1 MNNIKTRNKLF
12 TLLLLVMALLI
23 PQWGWAQTRPSDGD
37 GSSEK
42 PFLITSAEELKWY
55 ASYVN
60 GESGDNVVHNTA
72 CAKLMKDIDLST
84 VCGKDKGNWTP
95 IAKKGI
101 YTLEN
106 GKNFEGVFDGNG
118 HTISNLYIND
128 ENSTC
133 SGLFG
138 CIYPTTAKTSVHD
151 LKMVNVQIV
160 GKENCAAVCGGG
172 FMVTFENIEIISGSI
187 TGSQHAYGISGCNG
201 NAKNCINRADVTAS
215 RCYAAGVLHY
225 IKNEVSNCSNYGK
238 ITAGIGAAG
247 GITSR
252 SNGLAKLENCANY
265 GDIVLTKEIKVT
277 TNKDYAVGGLVGAP
291 WILEISNCANFG
303 NIYLQEKSDL
313 VGVAVGTNKLKKAS
327 GILANTGKIY
337 VGGVA
342 QDDVPVLQSGISWY
356 NNKVDNTATCLT
368 PTAGGLASG
377 LLAWQL
383 QENCSTQT
391 WGQKVSVEPKDK
403 YPIIGS
409 EHQVYA
415 DKLTLNCKTKNVV
428 EGSFTNTTTSPVIK
442 YQHGQ
447 IVHHAAT
454 ATCTKA
460 GTKEYWQCQ
469 DCQRKYSDEP
479 LTKELTDVTQPA
491 LGHINNADG
500 YCSRCQPYGVKPS
513 LESGVYQIEKPCHL
527 VWFRN
532 YVNGTIVDDG
542 QAAGTAHPTAS
553 AKLTE
558 DINLNGYCYAAD
570 KTQSLNELSWVP
582 IGNETNK
589 YKGTFD
595 GNGKTISNLYINAS
609 QNNMG
614 LFGHINQS
622 TIKDLT
628 FEDAKVTNTG
638 SYTGILAGC
647 AGDDAST
654 LQYIK
659 ISKTCQIQAK
669 GDKSDYTGGI
679 VGAFYGYA
687 YNCVN
692 YATVEG
698 RQCVGGLFGKYSGTG
713 NFITACANY
722 GNITATW
729 WNAGGLVGSFVS
741 GIIQDC
747 ANYGDVKGTYRV
759 AGMAGY
765 VYQGEIQNVFSYGS
779 ISTTLNTEY
788 IGMAFGDSKQGITEG
803 MVAYYSG
810 AKLTVNG
817 QEKNAKAFGS
827 GNLPEE
833 KATGFTAA
841 QLKNGEVA
849 YLLQQ
854 NASRE
859 AKWGQNLAQDGDI
872 YPVIGSE
879 YKVYADNVILKC
891 KTNDVVTGSFTNN
904 TISSAFE
911 YQHDSNDDGYC
922 SLCQHYVAVKPSLE
936 NGVYQIAKP
945 CHLAWFRDYVNG
957 TIVDEATVITH
968 LSASAMLTEDI
979 DLKNYCHAA
988 DKTQSLN
995 ELSWKPI
1002 GNDKRNYQGTFDGNG
1017 KTISN
1022 LYINASQG
1030 FRGLFGYTYKGT
1042 IKNITLEEANVTN
1055 KASYAGILV
1064 GKATYRSTLQNIKI
1078 SKSCQME
1085 GLNLIGAIAGDF
1097 DGYANNCVNHA
1108 TVKGN
1113 NFVGGLF
1120 GFYSRTGNTITA
1132 CANYG
1137 NVTATGYD
1145 IGGLVGYVA
1154 SGTIQDCANYG
1165 DVEGI
1170 TRIAGIAAFVDY
1182 GKIQNVFCYGSINV
1196 KNDTQ
1201 YVGIACG
1208 NSTNGTI
1215 EGMVAYYNGAKLTV
1229 NGQVQKTRA
1238 FGGNKI
1244 SENKAQGYNTEQIAS
1259 GEVAWLLNGST
1270 SVPAEGETLAWYQK
1284 LGENGDKY
1292 PVLTQK
1298 EGNTVYYS
1306 ECTCVDKQV
1315 KIYSNTEN
1323 EKFDKHDKGTETL
1336 LADGLYSS
1344 TCQRCQTNFKYIKDF
1359 CGTAGNDLEL
1369 TADTEGNYKAKAVTL
1384 TDKAAYNSPVDFT
1397 ADEVEYTRN
1406 NPHTEWQVYYV
1417 PFDIDSR
1424 VLSDAGITAAYINN
1438 FHEYTK
1444 NGETEVVLEVNEV
1457 TSGTLKANV
1466 PYVIKATQSGDTQI
1480 HISNVTLHKA
1490 ESNTINCQSVTHDY
1504 TITGIYKEQSGFNQD
1519 ENVTNGIFDYT
1530 LKGGLFY
1537 ELIKT
1542 ATLSPMR
1549 WYLTISNRN
1558 KATETP
1564 SAQPARVKSVTIKV
1578 VGEGEAT
1585 GIENIHVITEGN
1597 AYVNQGI
1604 YDLQGRRLSAEPAHG
1619 IYIKNGKKY
1628 VK

>member
-23 PQWGWAQTRPSDGD
+23 PQWGWAQTASQPSVGN
-37 GSSEK
+37 GSTRNPYEIS
-42 PFLITSAEELKWY
+42 TAAELAWFRD
-55 ASYVN
+55 YVN
-60 GESGDNVVHNTA
+60 GGKLSV
-72 CAKLMKDIDLST
+72 CAKLTADIDL
-84 VCGKDKGNWTP
+84 KDFCHAADASKEELSWEPIGNYSN
-95 IAKKGI
+95 K
-101 YTLEN
+101 YT
-106 GKNFEGVFDGNG
+106 GTFDGNG
-118 HTISNLYIND
+118 HIISNLYIKVQRRGVGFFGYMEDGTIKNIVFDNAQVENTGND
-128 ENSTC
+128 YHYPLTGIVVGATFGTLQNLKTLKNC
-133 SGLFG
+133 SVKSG
-138 CIYPTTAKTSVHD
+138 AKT
-151 LKMVNVQIV
+151 L
-160 GKENCAAVCGGG
+160 GGIAG
-172 FMVTFENIEIISGSI
+172 TI
-187 TGSQHAYGISGCNG
+187 TGSCSNLENNATVSGRNKVGGIAGSFSGSTLSSCVNNGMVKEDRSGECGGIVGYIAYGTIE
-201 NAKNCINRADVTAS
+201 D
-215 RCYAAGVLHY
+215 
-225 IKNEVSNCSNYGK
+225 
-238 ITAGIGAAG
+238 
-247 GITSR
+247 
-252 SNGLAKLENCANY
+252 CANY
-265 GDIVLTKEIKVT
+265 GNVT
-277 TNKDYAVGGLVGAP
+277 
-291 WILEISNCANFG
+291 
-303 NIYLQEKSDL
+303 
-313 VGVAVGTNKLKKAS
+313 GTNEIGGIVGYAQDNSTIKSTLSIGDITSEESRAGIIVGYARSINASNMLAYSNNAKLTINGTKQEGDNFKTVGEGNLGIAS
-327 GILANTGKIY
+327 GSTLDEIIKGFTQEQLKS
-337 VGGVA
+337 GVVA
-342 QDDVPVLQSGISWY
+342 YLLQQ
-356 NNKVDNTATCLT
+356 N
-368 PTAGGLASG
+368 ASTK
-377 LLAWQL
+377 AK
-383 QENCSTQT
+383 
-391 WGQKVSVEPKDK
+391 WGQNLAKDGDI
-403 YPIIGS
+403 YPVIGS
-409 EHQVYA
+409 EYQVYA
-415 DKLTLNCKTKNVV
+415 DNVTYNCKTKEVV
-428 EGSFTNTTTSPVIK
+428 TGSFTNTITSPVIK
-442 YQHGQ
+442 YQHGK
-447 IVHHAAT
+447 IDHHAAIN
-454 ATCTKA
+454 ATCTEA
-460 GTKEYWQCQ
+460 GIKEYWQCQ

-532 YVNGTIVDDG
+532 YVNGTIVDEG
-542 QAAGTAHPTAS
+542 EKAGTAHPTAS
-553 AKLTE
+553 AKLTANI
-558 DINLNGYCYAAD
+558 DLKGYCYVAD

-1064 GKATYRSTLQNIKI
+1064 GKAAYRSTLQNIKI

-1298 EGNTVYYS
+1298 DGNTVYYS

-1457 TSGTLKANV
+1457 TSGTLKANA

>member
-1 MNNIKTRNKLF
+1 MNNIKTRNRLF
-12 TLLLLVMALLI
+12 TLLLLVIALLI
-23 PQWGWAQTRPSDGD
+23 PQWGWAQTASQPSVGN
-37 GSSEK
+37 GSTRNPYEIS
-42 PFLITSAEELKWY
+42 TAAELAWFRD
-55 ASYVN
+55 YVN
-60 GESGDNVVHNTA
+60 GGKLSV
-72 CAKLMKDIDLST
+72 CAKLTADIDL
-84 VCGKDKGNWTP
+84 KDFCHAADASKEELSWEPIGNYSN
-95 IAKKGI
+95 K
-101 YTLEN
+101 YT
-106 GKNFEGVFDGNG
+106 GTFDGNG
-118 HTISNLYIND
+118 HTISNLYIKVQRQ
-128 ENSTC
+128 
-133 SGLFG
+133 GVGFFG
-138 CIYPTTAKTSVHD
+138 CASGGSIKNITFDNAQVENTGNDYNYSMTGIVVGVTFGTLQNLKTLKNCSVKSGAKT
-151 LKMVNVQIV
+151 L
-160 GKENCAAVCGGG
+160 GGIAG
-172 FMVTFENIEIISGSI
+172 TI
-187 TGSQHAYGISGCNG
+187 TGSCSNLENNATVSGRNKVGGIAGSFSGSTLSSCVNNGMVKEDRSGECGGIVGYIAYGTIE
-201 NAKNCINRADVTAS
+201 D
-215 RCYAAGVLHY
+215 
-225 IKNEVSNCSNYGK
+225 
-238 ITAGIGAAG
+238 
-247 GITSR
+247 
-252 SNGLAKLENCANY
+252 CANY
-265 GDIVLTKEIKVT
+265 GNVT
-277 TNKDYAVGGLVGAP
+277 
-291 WILEISNCANFG
+291 
-303 NIYLQEKSDL
+303 
-313 VGVAVGTNKLKKAS
+313 GTNEIGGIVGYAQNNSTIKSTLSIGDITSEESRAGIIVGYARSINASNMLAYSNNAKLTINGTKQEGDNFKTVGEGNLGIAS
-327 GILANTGKIY
+327 GSTLDEIIKGFTQEQLKS
-337 VGGVA
+337 GVVA
-342 QDDVPVLQSGISWY
+342 YLLQQ
-356 NNKVDNTATCLT
+356 N
-368 PTAGGLASG
+368 ASTK
-377 LLAWQL
+377 AK
-383 QENCSTQT
+383 
-391 WGQKVSVEPKDK
+391 WGQNLAKDGDI
-403 YPIIGS
+403 YPVIGS
-409 EHQVYA
+409 EYQVYA
-415 DKLTLNCKTKNVV
+415 DNVTYNCKTKEVV
-428 EGSFTNTTTSPVIK
+428 TGSFTNTITSPVIK
-442 YQHGQ
+442 YQHGK
-447 IVHHAAT
+447 IDHHAAIN
-454 ATCTKA
+454 ATCTEA

-532 YVNGTIVDDG
+532 YVNGTIVDEG
-542 QAAGTAHPTAS
+542 EKAGTAHPTAS

-628 FEDAKVTNTG
+628 LEDAKVTNTG

-1055 KASYAGILV
+1055 KASYAGILI
-1064 GKATYRSTLQNIKI
+1064 GKAAYRSTLQNIKI

-1108 TVKGN
+1108 TVKGKN
-1113 NFVGGLF
+1113 YVGGLF
-1120 GFYSRTGNTITA
+1120 GWYARTGNTITA

-1145 IGGLVGYVA
+1145 VGGLVGYVA

-1208 NSTNGTI
+1208 KSTNGTI

-1298 EGNTVYYS
+1298 DGNTVYYS

>member
-23 PQWGWAQTRPSDGD
+23 PQWGWAQTASQPSVGN
-37 GSSEK
+37 GSTRNPYEIS
-42 PFLITSAEELKWY
+42 TAAELAWFRD
-55 ASYVN
+55 YVN
-60 GESGDNVVHNTA
+60 GGKLSV
-72 CAKLMKDIDLST
+72 CAKLTADIDL
-84 VCGKDKGNWTP
+84 KDFCHAADASKEELSWEPIGNYSN
-95 IAKKGI
+95 K
-101 YTLEN
+101 YT
-106 GKNFEGVFDGNG
+106 GTFDGNG
-118 HTISNLYIND
+118 HIISNLYIKVQRRGVGFFGYMEDGTIKNIVFDNAQVENTGND
-128 ENSTC
+128 YHYPLTGIVVGAAFGTLQNLKTLKNC
-133 SGLFG
+133 SVKSG
-138 CIYPTTAKTSVHD
+138 AKT
-151 LKMVNVQIV
+151 L
-160 GKENCAAVCGGG
+160 GGIAG
-172 FMVTFENIEIISGSI
+172 TI
-187 TGSQHAYGISGCNG
+187 TGSCSNLENNATVSGRNKVGGIAGSFSGSTLSSCVNNGMVKEDRSGECGGIVGYIAYGTIE
-201 NAKNCINRADVTAS
+201 D
-215 RCYAAGVLHY
+215 
-225 IKNEVSNCSNYGK
+225 
-238 ITAGIGAAG
+238 
-247 GITSR
+247 
-252 SNGLAKLENCANY
+252 CANY
-265 GDIVLTKEIKVT
+265 GNVT
-277 TNKDYAVGGLVGAP
+277 
-291 WILEISNCANFG
+291 
-303 NIYLQEKSDL
+303 
-313 VGVAVGTNKLKKAS
+313 GTNEIGGIVGYAQDNSTIKSTLSIGDITSEESRAGIIVGYARSINASNMLAYSNNAKLTINGTKQEGDNFKTVGEGNLGIAS
-327 GILANTGKIY
+327 GSTLDEIIKGFTQEQLKS
-337 VGGVA
+337 GVVA
-342 QDDVPVLQSGISWY
+342 YLLQQ
-356 NNKVDNTATCLT
+356 N
-368 PTAGGLASG
+368 ASTK
-377 LLAWQL
+377 AK
-383 QENCSTQT
+383 
-391 WGQKVSVEPKDK
+391 WGQNLAKDGDI
-403 YPIIGS
+403 YPVIGS
-409 EHQVYA
+409 EYQVYA
-415 DKLTLNCKTKNVV
+415 DNVTYNCKTKEVV
-428 EGSFTNTTTSPVIK
+428 TGSFTNTITSPVIK
-442 YQHGQ
+442 YQHGK
-447 IVHHAAT
+447 IDHHAAIN
-454 ATCTKA
+454 ATCTEA

-628 FEDAKVTNTG
+628 LEDAKVTNTG

-1055 KASYAGILV
+1055 KASYAGILI
-1064 GKATYRSTLQNIKI
+1064 GKAAYRSTLQNIKI

-1108 TVKGN
+1108 TVKGKN
-1113 NFVGGLF
+1113 YVGGLF

-1145 IGGLVGYVA
+1145 VGGLVGYVA

-1298 EGNTVYYS
+1298 DGNTVYYS

-1466 PYVIKATQSGDTQI
+1466 PYVIKAAQSGDTQI
-1480 HISNVTLHKA
+1480 QTSNVMLHKA

-1504 TITGIYKEQSGFNQD
+1504 TFTGIYKEQSGFNQD

>member
-1 MNNIKTRNKLF
+1 
-12 TLLLLVMALLI
+12 
-23 PQWGWAQTRPSDGD
+23 
-37 GSSEK
+37 
-42 PFLITSAEELKWY
+42 
-55 ASYVN
+55 
-60 GESGDNVVHNTA
+60 
-72 CAKLMKDIDLST
+72 
-84 VCGKDKGNWTP
+84 
-95 IAKKGI
+95 
-101 YTLEN
+101 
-106 GKNFEGVFDGNG
+106 
-118 HTISNLYIND
+118 
-128 ENSTC
+128 
-133 SGLFG
+133 
-138 CIYPTTAKTSVHD
+138 
-151 LKMVNVQIV
+151 
-160 GKENCAAVCGGG
+160 
-172 FMVTFENIEIISGSI
+172 
-187 TGSQHAYGISGCNG
+187 
-201 NAKNCINRADVTAS
+201 
-215 RCYAAGVLHY
+215 
-225 IKNEVSNCSNYGK
+225 
-238 ITAGIGAAG
+238 
-247 GITSR
+247 
-252 SNGLAKLENCANY
+252 
-265 GDIVLTKEIKVT
+265 
-277 TNKDYAVGGLVGAP
+277 
-291 WILEISNCANFG
+291 
-303 NIYLQEKSDL
+303 
-313 VGVAVGTNKLKKAS
+313 
-327 GILANTGKIY
+327 
-337 VGGVA
+337 
-342 QDDVPVLQSGISWY
+342 
-356 NNKVDNTATCLT
+356 
-368 PTAGGLASG
+368 
-377 LLAWQL
+377 
-383 QENCSTQT
+383 
-391 WGQKVSVEPKDK
+391 
-403 YPIIGS
+403 
-409 EHQVYA
+409 
-415 DKLTLNCKTKNVV
+415 
-428 EGSFTNTTTSPVIK
+428 
-442 YQHGQ
+442 
-447 IVHHAAT
+447 
-454 ATCTKA
+454 
-460 GTKEYWQCQ
+460 
-469 DCQRKYSDEP
+469 
-479 LTKELTDVTQPA
+479 
-491 LGHINNADG
+491 
-500 YCSRCQPYGVKPS
+500 
-513 LESGVYQIEKPCHL
+513 
-527 VWFRN
+527 
-532 YVNGTIVDDG
+532 
-542 QAAGTAHPTAS
+542 
-553 AKLTE
+553 
-558 DINLNGYCYAAD
+558 
-570 KTQSLNELSWVP
+570 
-582 IGNETNK
+582 
-589 YKGTFD
+589 
-595 GNGKTISNLYINAS
+595 
-609 QNNMG
+609 
-614 LFGHINQS
+614 
-622 TIKDLT
+622 
-628 FEDAKVTNTG
+628 
-638 SYTGILAGC
+638 
-647 AGDDAST
+647 
-654 LQYIK
+654 
-659 ISKTCQIQAK
+659 
-669 GDKSDYTGGI
+669 
-679 VGAFYGYA
+679 
-687 YNCVN
+687 
-692 YATVEG
+692 
-698 RQCVGGLFGKYSGTG
+698 
-713 NFITACANY
+713 
-722 GNITATW
+722 
-729 WNAGGLVGSFVS
+729 
-741 GIIQDC
+741 
-747 ANYGDVKGTYRV
+747 
-759 AGMAGY
+759 
-765 VYQGEIQNVFSYGS
+765 
-779 ISTTLNTEY
+779 
-788 IGMAFGDSKQGITEG
+788 
-803 MVAYYSG
+803 
-810 AKLTVNG
+810 
-817 QEKNAKAFGS
+817 
-827 GNLPEE
+827 
-833 KATGFTAA
+833 
-841 QLKNGEVA
+841 
-849 YLLQQ
+849 
-854 NASRE
+854 
-859 AKWGQNLAQDGDI
+859 
-872 YPVIGSE
+872 
-879 YKVYADNVILKC
+879 
-891 KTNDVVTGSFTNN
+891 
-904 TISSAFE
+904 
-911 YQHDSNDDGYC
+911 
-922 SLCQHYVAVKPSLE
+922 
-936 NGVYQIAKP
+936 
-945 CHLAWFRDYVNG
+945 
-957 TIVDEATVITH
+957 
-968 LSASAMLTEDI
+968 
-979 DLKNYCHAA
+979 
-988 DKTQSLN
+988 
-995 ELSWKPI
+995 
-1002 GNDKRNYQGTFDGNG
+1002 
-1017 KTISN
+1017 
-1022 LYINASQG
+1022 
-1030 FRGLFGYTYKGT
+1030 
-1042 IKNITLEEANVTN
+1042 
-1055 KASYAGILV
+1055 
-1064 GKATYRSTLQNIKI
+1064 
-1078 SKSCQME
+1078 ME

-1108 TVKGN
+1108 TVKGKN
-1113 NFVGGLF
+1113 YVGGLF

-1145 IGGLVGYVA
+1145 VGGLVGYVA

-1208 NSTNGTI
+1208 SSTNGTI

-1298 EGNTVYYS
+1298 DGNTVYYS

>member
-23 PQWGWAQTRPSDGD
+23 PQWGWAQTASQPSVGN
-37 GSSEK
+37 GSTRNPYEIS
-42 PFLITSAEELKWY
+42 TAAELAWFRD
-55 ASYVN
+55 YVN
-60 GESGDNVVHNTA
+60 GGKLSV
-72 CAKLMKDIDLST
+72 CAKLTADIDL
-84 VCGKDKGNWTP
+84 KDFCHAADASKEELSWEPIGNYSN
-95 IAKKGI
+95 K
-101 YTLEN
+101 YT
-106 GKNFEGVFDGNG
+106 GTFDGNG
-118 HTISNLYIND
+118 HIISNLYIKVQRRGVGFFGYMEDGTIKNIVFDNAQVENTGND
-128 ENSTC
+128 YHYPLTGIVVGATFGTLQNLKTLKNC
-133 SGLFG
+133 SVKSG
-138 CIYPTTAKTSVHD
+138 AKT
-151 LKMVNVQIV
+151 L
-160 GKENCAAVCGGG
+160 GGIAG
-172 FMVTFENIEIISGSI
+172 TI
-187 TGSQHAYGISGCNG
+187 TGSCSNLENNATVSGRNKVGGIAGSFSGSTLSSCVNNGMVKEDRSGECGGIVGYIAYGTIE
-201 NAKNCINRADVTAS
+201 D
-215 RCYAAGVLHY
+215 
-225 IKNEVSNCSNYGK
+225 
-238 ITAGIGAAG
+238 
-247 GITSR
+247 
-252 SNGLAKLENCANY
+252 CANY
-265 GDIVLTKEIKVT
+265 GNVT
-277 TNKDYAVGGLVGAP
+277 
-291 WILEISNCANFG
+291 
-303 NIYLQEKSDL
+303 
-313 VGVAVGTNKLKKAS
+313 GTNEIGGIVGYAQDNSTIKSTLSIGDITSEESRAGIIVGYARSINASNMLAYSNNAKLTINGTKQEGDNFKTVGEGNLGIAS
-327 GILANTGKIY
+327 GSTLDEIIKGFTQEQLKS
-337 VGGVA
+337 GVVA
-342 QDDVPVLQSGISWY
+342 YLLQQ
-356 NNKVDNTATCLT
+356 N
-368 PTAGGLASG
+368 ASTK
-377 LLAWQL
+377 AK
-383 QENCSTQT
+383 
-391 WGQKVSVEPKDK
+391 WGQNLAKDGDI
-403 YPIIGS
+403 YPVIGS
-409 EHQVYA
+409 EYQVYA
-415 DKLTLNCKTKNVV
+415 DNVTYNCKTKEVV
-428 EGSFTNTTTSPVIK
+428 TGSFTNTITSPVIK
-442 YQHGQ
+442 YQHGK
-447 IVHHAAT
+447 IDHHAAIN
-454 ATCTKA
+454 ATCTEA

-491 LGHINNADG
+491 LGHINNVDG

-532 YVNGTIVDDG
+532 YVNGTIVDEG
-542 QAAGTAHPTAS
+542 EKAGTAHPTAS

-628 FEDAKVTNTG
+628 LEDAKVTNTG

-1055 KASYAGILV
+1055 KASYAGILI
-1064 GKATYRSTLQNIKI
+1064 GKAAYRSTLQNIKI

-1108 TVKGN
+1108 TVKGKN
-1113 NFVGGLF
+1113 YVGGLF

-1145 IGGLVGYVA
+1145 VGGLVGYVA

-1298 EGNTVYYS
+1298 DGNTVYYS

-1504 TITGIYKEQSGFNQD
+1504 TFTGIYKEQSGFNQD

>member
-23 PQWGWAQTRPSDGD
+23 PQWGWAQTASKPSVGN
-37 GSSEK
+37 GSTRNPYEIS
-42 PFLITSAEELKWY
+42 TAAELAWFRD
-55 ASYVN
+55 YVN
-60 GESGDNVVHNTA
+60 GGKLSV
-72 CAKLMKDIDLST
+72 CAKLTADIDL
-84 VCGKDKGNWTP
+84 KDFCHAADASKEELSWEPIGNYSN
-95 IAKKGI
+95 K
-101 YTLEN
+101 YT
-106 GKNFEGVFDGNG
+106 GTFDGNG
-118 HTISNLYIND
+118 HIISNLYIKVQRRGVGFFGYMEDGTIKNIVFDNAQVENTGND
-128 ENSTC
+128 YHYPSTGIVVGATFGTLQNLKTLKNC
-133 SGLFG
+133 SVKSG
-138 CIYPTTAKTSVHD
+138 AKT
-151 LKMVNVQIV
+151 L
-160 GKENCAAVCGGG
+160 GGIAG
-172 FMVTFENIEIISGSI
+172 TI
-187 TGSQHAYGISGCNG
+187 TGSCSNLENNATVSGRNKVGGIAGSLSGSTLSSCVNNGMVKEDRSGECGGIVGYIAYGTIE
-201 NAKNCINRADVTAS
+201 D
-215 RCYAAGVLHY
+215 
-225 IKNEVSNCSNYGK
+225 
-238 ITAGIGAAG
+238 
-247 GITSR
+247 
-252 SNGLAKLENCANY
+252 CANY
-265 GDIVLTKEIKVT
+265 GNVT
-277 TNKDYAVGGLVGAP
+277 
-291 WILEISNCANFG
+291 
-303 NIYLQEKSDL
+303 
-313 VGVAVGTNKLKKAS
+313 GTNEIGGIVGYAQDNSTIKSTLSIGDITSEESRAGIIVGYARSINASNMLAYSNNAKLTINGTKQEGDNFKTVGEGNLGIAS
-327 GILANTGKIY
+327 GSTLDEIIKGFTQEQLKS
-337 VGGVA
+337 GVVA
-342 QDDVPVLQSGISWY
+342 YLLQQ
-356 NNKVDNTATCLT
+356 N
-368 PTAGGLASG
+368 ASTK
-377 LLAWQL
+377 AK
-383 QENCSTQT
+383 
-391 WGQKVSVEPKDK
+391 WGQNLAKDGDI
-403 YPIIGS
+403 YPVIGS
-409 EHQVYA
+409 EYQVYA
-415 DKLTLNCKTKNVV
+415 DNVTYNCKTKEVV
-428 EGSFTNTTTSPVIK
+428 TGSFTNTITSPVIK
-442 YQHGQ
+442 YQHGK
-447 IVHHAAT
+447 IDHHAAIN
-454 ATCTKA
+454 ATCTEA

-1055 KASYAGILV
+1055 KASYAGILI
-1064 GKATYRSTLQNIKI
+1064 GKAAYRSTLQNIKI

-1108 TVKGN
+1108 TVKGKN
-1113 NFVGGLF
+1113 YVGGLF

-1145 IGGLVGYVA
+1145 VGGLVGYVA

-1298 EGNTVYYS
+1298 DGNTVYYS

>member
-23 PQWGWAQTRPSDGD
+23 PQWGWAQTASQPSVGN
-37 GSSEK
+37 GSTRNPYEIS
-42 PFLITSAEELKWY
+42 TAAELAWFRD
-55 ASYVN
+55 YVN
-60 GESGDNVVHNTA
+60 GGKLSV
-72 CAKLMKDIDLST
+72 CAKLTADIDL
-84 VCGKDKGNWTP
+84 KDFCHAADASKEELSWEPIGNYSN
-95 IAKKGI
+95 K
-101 YTLEN
+101 YT
-106 GKNFEGVFDGNG
+106 GTFDGNG
-118 HTISNLYIND
+118 HIISNLYIKVQRRGVGFFGYMEDGTIKNIVFDNAQVENTGND
-128 ENSTC
+128 YHYPLTGIVVGATFGTLQNLKTLKNCSVKSGAKTLGGIAGTITRSCSNLENNATVSGRNKVGGIAGLFSGSTLSSCVNNGMVKEDC
-133 SGLFG
+133 SGECG
-138 CIYPTTAKTSVHD
+138 G
-151 LKMVNVQIV
+151 IV
-160 GKENCAAVCGGG
+160 GY
-172 FMVTFENIEIISGSI
+172 I
-187 TGSQHAYGISGCNG
+187 AYGTIE
-201 NAKNCINRADVTAS
+201 D
-215 RCYAAGVLHY
+215 
-225 IKNEVSNCSNYGK
+225 
-238 ITAGIGAAG
+238 
-247 GITSR
+247 
-252 SNGLAKLENCANY
+252 CANY
-265 GDIVLTKEIKVT
+265 GNVT
-277 TNKDYAVGGLVGAP
+277 
-291 WILEISNCANFG
+291 
-303 NIYLQEKSDL
+303 
-313 VGVAVGTNKLKKAS
+313 GTNEIGGIVGYAQDNSTIKSTLSIGDITSEESRAGIIVGYARSINASNMLAYSNNAKLTINGTKQEGDNFKTVGEGNLGIAS
-327 GILANTGKIY
+327 GSTLDEIIKGFTQEQLKS
-337 VGGVA
+337 GVVA
-342 QDDVPVLQSGISWY
+342 YLLQQ
-356 NNKVDNTATCLT
+356 N
-368 PTAGGLASG
+368 ASTK
-377 LLAWQL
+377 AK
-383 QENCSTQT
+383 
-391 WGQKVSVEPKDK
+391 WGQNLAKDGDI
-403 YPIIGS
+403 YPVIGS
-409 EHQVYA
+409 EYQVYA
-415 DKLTLNCKTKNVV
+415 DNVTYNCKTKEVV
-428 EGSFTNTTTSPVIK
+428 TGSFTNTITSPVIK
-442 YQHGQ
+442 YQHGK
-447 IVHHAAT
+447 IDHHAAIN
-454 ATCTKA
+454 ATCTEA

-532 YVNGTIVDDG
+532 YVNGTIVDEG
-542 QAAGTAHPTAS
+542 EKAGTAHPTAS
-553 AKLTE
+553 AKLTANI
-558 DINLNGYCYAAD
+558 DLKGYCYAAD

-628 FEDAKVTNTG
+628 LEDAKVTNTG

-1055 KASYAGILV
+1055 KASYAGILI
-1064 GKATYRSTLQNIKI
+1064 GKAAYRSTLQNIKI

-1108 TVKGN
+1108 TVKGKN
-1113 NFVGGLF
+1113 YVGGLF

-1145 IGGLVGYVA
+1145 VGGLVGYVA

-1298 EGNTVYYS
+1298 DGNTVYYS

-1466 PYVIKATQSGDTQI
+1466 PYVIKAAQSGDTQI
-1480 HISNVTLHKA
+1480 QTSNVMLHKA

-1504 TITGIYKEQSGFNQD
+1504 TFTGIYKEQSGFNQD

-1585 GIENIHVITEGN
+1585 GIENIHVITDGN

>member
-23 PQWGWAQTRPSDGD
+23 PQWGWAQTASQPSVGN
-37 GSSEK
+37 GSTRNPYEIS
-42 PFLITSAEELKWY
+42 TAAELAWFRD
-55 ASYVN
+55 YVN
-60 GESGDNVVHNTA
+60 GGKLSV
-72 CAKLMKDIDLST
+72 CAKLTADIDL
-84 VCGKDKGNWTP
+84 KDFCHAADASKEELSWEPIGNYSN
-95 IAKKGI
+95 K
-101 YTLEN
+101 YT
-106 GKNFEGVFDGNG
+106 GTFDGNG
-118 HTISNLYIND
+118 HTISNLYIKVQRQGVGFFGYASGGSIKNITFDNAQVENTGND
-128 ENSTC
+128 YNYSMTGIVVGATFGTLQNLKTLKNC
-133 SGLFG
+133 SVKSG
-138 CIYPTTAKTSVHD
+138 AKT
-151 LKMVNVQIV
+151 L
-160 GKENCAAVCGGG
+160 GGIAG
-172 FMVTFENIEIISGSI
+172 TI
-187 TGSQHAYGISGCNG
+187 TGSCSNLENNATVSGRNKVGGIAGSFSGSTLSSCVNNGMVKEDRSGECGGIVGYIAYGTIE
-201 NAKNCINRADVTAS
+201 D
-215 RCYAAGVLHY
+215 
-225 IKNEVSNCSNYGK
+225 
-238 ITAGIGAAG
+238 
-247 GITSR
+247 
-252 SNGLAKLENCANY
+252 CANY
-265 GDIVLTKEIKVT
+265 GNVT
-277 TNKDYAVGGLVGAP
+277 
-291 WILEISNCANFG
+291 
-303 NIYLQEKSDL
+303 
-313 VGVAVGTNKLKKAS
+313 GTNEIGGIVGYAQDNSTIKSTLSIGDITSEESRAGIIVGYARSINASNMLAYSNNAKLTINGTKQEGDNFKTVGEGNLGIAS
-327 GILANTGKIY
+327 GSTLDEIIKGFTQEQLKS
-337 VGGVA
+337 GVVA
-342 QDDVPVLQSGISWY
+342 YLLQQ
-356 NNKVDNTATCLT
+356 N
-368 PTAGGLASG
+368 ASTK
-377 LLAWQL
+377 AK
-383 QENCSTQT
+383 
-391 WGQKVSVEPKDK
+391 WGQNLAKDGDI
-403 YPIIGS
+403 YPVIGS
-409 EHQVYA
+409 EYQVYA
-415 DKLTLNCKTKNVV
+415 DNVTYNCKTKEVV
-428 EGSFTNTTTSPVIK
+428 TGSFTNTITSPVIK
-442 YQHGQ
+442 YQHGK
-447 IVHHAAT
+447 IDHHAAIN
-454 ATCTKA
+454 ATCTEA

-532 YVNGTIVDDG
+532 YVNGTIVDEG
-542 QAAGTAHPTAS
+542 EKAGTAHPTAS
-553 AKLTE
+553 AKLTANI
-558 DINLNGYCYAAD
+558 DLKGYCYAAD

-628 FEDAKVTNTG
+628 LEDAKVTNTG

-1055 KASYAGILV
+1055 KASYAGILI
-1064 GKATYRSTLQNIKI
+1064 GKAAYRSTLQNIKI

-1108 TVKGN
+1108 TVKGKN
-1113 NFVGGLF
+1113 YVGGLF

-1145 IGGLVGYVA
+1145 VGGLVGYVA

-1298 EGNTVYYS
+1298 DGNTVYYS

-1504 TITGIYKEQSGFNQD
+1504 TFTGIYKEQSGFNQD

>member
-1 MNNIKTRNKLF
+1 MNNIKTRNRLF

-23 PQWGWAQTRPSDGD
+23 PQWGWAQTASQPSVGN
-37 GSSEK
+37 GSTRNPYEIS
-42 PFLITSAEELKWY
+42 TAAELAWFRD
-55 ASYVN
+55 YVN
-60 GESGDNVVHNTA
+60 GGKLSV
-72 CAKLMKDIDLST
+72 CAKLTADIDL
-84 VCGKDKGNWTP
+84 KDFCHAADASKEELSWEPIGNYSN
-95 IAKKGI
+95 K
-101 YTLEN
+101 YT
-106 GKNFEGVFDGNG
+106 GTFDGNG
-118 HTISNLYIND
+118 HIISNLYIKVQRRGVGFFGYMEDGTIKNIVFDNAQVENTGND
-128 ENSTC
+128 YHYPLTGIVVGATFGTLQNLKTLKNC
-133 SGLFG
+133 SVKSG
-138 CIYPTTAKTSVHD
+138 AKT
-151 LKMVNVQIV
+151 L
-160 GKENCAAVCGGG
+160 GGIAG
-172 FMVTFENIEIISGSI
+172 TI
-187 TGSQHAYGISGCNG
+187 TGSCSNLENNATVSGRNKVGGIAGSFSGSTLSSCVNNGMVKEDRSGECGGIVGYIAYGTIE
-201 NAKNCINRADVTAS
+201 D
-215 RCYAAGVLHY
+215 
-225 IKNEVSNCSNYGK
+225 
-238 ITAGIGAAG
+238 
-247 GITSR
+247 
-252 SNGLAKLENCANY
+252 CANY
-265 GDIVLTKEIKVT
+265 GNVT
-277 TNKDYAVGGLVGAP
+277 
-291 WILEISNCANFG
+291 
-303 NIYLQEKSDL
+303 
-313 VGVAVGTNKLKKAS
+313 GTNEIGGIVGYAQDNSTIKSTLSIGDITSEESRAGIIVGYARSINASNMLAYSNNAKLTINGTKQEGDNFKTVGEGNLGIAS
-327 GILANTGKIY
+327 GSTLDEIIKGFTQEQLKS
-337 VGGVA
+337 GVVA
-342 QDDVPVLQSGISWY
+342 YLLQQ
-356 NNKVDNTATCLT
+356 N
-368 PTAGGLASG
+368 ASTK
-377 LLAWQL
+377 AK
-383 QENCSTQT
+383 
-391 WGQKVSVEPKDK
+391 WGQNLAKDGDI
-403 YPIIGS
+403 YPVIGS
-409 EHQVYA
+409 EYQVYA
-415 DKLTLNCKTKNVV
+415 DNVTYNCKTKEVV
-428 EGSFTNTTTSPVIK
+428 TGSFTNTITSPVIK
-442 YQHGQ
+442 YQHGK
-447 IVHHAAT
+447 IDHHAAIN
-454 ATCTKA
+454 ATCTEA

-532 YVNGTIVDDG
+532 YVNGTIVDEG
-542 QAAGTAHPTAS
+542 EKAGTAHPTAS

-647 AGDDAST
+647 AGDDATT

-1055 KASYAGILV
+1055 KASYAGILI
-1064 GKATYRSTLQNIKI
+1064 GKAAYRSTLQNIKI

-1108 TVKGN
+1108 TVKGKN
-1113 NFVGGLF
+1113 YVGGLF

-1145 IGGLVGYVA
+1145 VGGLVGYVA

-1298 EGNTVYYS
+1298 DGNTVYYS

>member
-23 PQWGWAQTRPSDGD
+23 PQWGWAQTASQPSVGN
-37 GSSEK
+37 GSTRNPYEIS
-42 PFLITSAEELKWY
+42 TAAELAWFRD
-55 ASYVN
+55 YVN
-60 GESGDNVVHNTA
+60 GGKLSV
-72 CAKLMKDIDLST
+72 CAKLTADIDL
-84 VCGKDKGNWTP
+84 KDFCHAADASKEELSWEPIGNYSN
-95 IAKKGI
+95 K
-101 YTLEN
+101 YT
-106 GKNFEGVFDGNG
+106 GTFDGNG
-118 HTISNLYIND
+118 HIISNLYIKVQRRGVGFFGYMEDGTIKNIVFDNAQVENTGND
-128 ENSTC
+128 YHYPSTGIVVGATFGTLQNLKTLKNC
-133 SGLFG
+133 SVKSG
-138 CIYPTTAKTSVHD
+138 AKT
-151 LKMVNVQIV
+151 L
-160 GKENCAAVCGGG
+160 GGIAG
-172 FMVTFENIEIISGSI
+172 TI
-187 TGSQHAYGISGCNG
+187 TGSCSNLENNATVSGRNKVGGIAGSLSGSTLSSCVNNGMVKEDRSGECGGIVGYIAYGTIE
-201 NAKNCINRADVTAS
+201 D
-215 RCYAAGVLHY
+215 
-225 IKNEVSNCSNYGK
+225 
-238 ITAGIGAAG
+238 
-247 GITSR
+247 
-252 SNGLAKLENCANY
+252 CANY
-265 GDIVLTKEIKVT
+265 GNVT
-277 TNKDYAVGGLVGAP
+277 
-291 WILEISNCANFG
+291 
-303 NIYLQEKSDL
+303 
-313 VGVAVGTNKLKKAS
+313 GTNEIGGIVGYAQDNSTIKSTLSIGDITSEESRAGIIVGYARSINASNMLAYSNNAKLTINGTKQEGDNFKTVGEGNLGIAS
-327 GILANTGKIY
+327 GSTLDEIIKGFTQEQLKS
-337 VGGVA
+337 GVVA
-342 QDDVPVLQSGISWY
+342 YLLQQ
-356 NNKVDNTATCLT
+356 N
-368 PTAGGLASG
+368 ASTK
-377 LLAWQL
+377 AK
-383 QENCSTQT
+383 
-391 WGQKVSVEPKDK
+391 WGQNLAKDGDI
-403 YPIIGS
+403 YPVIGS
-409 EHQVYA
+409 EYQVYA
-415 DKLTLNCKTKNVV
+415 DNVTYNCKTKEVV
-428 EGSFTNTTTSPVIK
+428 TGSFTNTITSPVIK
-442 YQHGQ
+442 YQHGK
-447 IVHHAAT
+447 IDHHAAIN
-454 ATCTKA
+454 ATCTEA

-647 AGDDAST
+647 AGDGAST

-1055 KASYAGILV
+1055 KASYAGILI
-1064 GKATYRSTLQNIKI
+1064 GKAAYRSTLQNIKI

-1108 TVKGN
+1108 TVKGKN
-1113 NFVGGLF
+1113 YVGGLF

-1145 IGGLVGYVA
+1145 VGGLVGYVA

-1298 EGNTVYYS
+1298 DGNTVYYS

-1466 PYVIKATQSGDTQI
+1466 PYVIKAAQSGNTQI
-1480 HISNVTLHKA
+1480 QTSNVTLHKA

-1504 TITGIYKEQSGFNQD
+1504 TFTGIYKEQSGFNQD

>member
-23 PQWGWAQTRPSDGD
+23 PQWGWAQTASQPSVGN
-37 GSSEK
+37 GSTRNPYEIS
-42 PFLITSAEELKWY
+42 TAAELAWFRD
-55 ASYVN
+55 YVN
-60 GESGDNVVHNTA
+60 GGKLSV
-72 CAKLMKDIDLST
+72 CAKLTADIDL
-84 VCGKDKGNWTP
+84 KDFCHAADASKEELSWEPIGNYSN
-95 IAKKGI
+95 K
-101 YTLEN
+101 YT
-106 GKNFEGVFDGNG
+106 GTFDGNG
-118 HTISNLYIND
+118 HIISNLYIKVQRRGVGFFGYMEDGTIKNIVFDNAQVENTGND
-128 ENSTC
+128 YHYPLTGIVVGATFGTLQNLKTLKNC
-133 SGLFG
+133 SVKSG
-138 CIYPTTAKTSVHD
+138 AKT
-151 LKMVNVQIV
+151 L
-160 GKENCAAVCGGG
+160 GGIAG
-172 FMVTFENIEIISGSI
+172 TI
-187 TGSQHAYGISGCNG
+187 TGSCSNLENNATVSGRNKVGGIAGSFSGSTLSSCVNNGMVKEDRSGECGGIVGYIAYGTIE
-201 NAKNCINRADVTAS
+201 D
-215 RCYAAGVLHY
+215 
-225 IKNEVSNCSNYGK
+225 
-238 ITAGIGAAG
+238 
-247 GITSR
+247 
-252 SNGLAKLENCANY
+252 CANY
-265 GDIVLTKEIKVT
+265 GNVT
-277 TNKDYAVGGLVGAP
+277 
-291 WILEISNCANFG
+291 
-303 NIYLQEKSDL
+303 
-313 VGVAVGTNKLKKAS
+313 GTNEIG
-327 GILANTGKIY
+327 GI
-337 VGGVA
+337 VGYA
-342 QDDVPVLQSGISWY
+342 QDNSTIKSTLSIGDITSEESRAGIIVGYARSINASNMLAYSNNAKLTINGTKQEGDNFKTVGEGNLGIAPGSTLDEIIKGFTQEQLKSGVVAYLLQQ
-356 NNKVDNTATCLT
+356 N
-368 PTAGGLASG
+368 ASTK
-377 LLAWQL
+377 AK
-383 QENCSTQT
+383 
-391 WGQKVSVEPKDK
+391 WGQNLAKDGDI
-403 YPIIGS
+403 YPVIGS
-409 EHQVYA
+409 EYQVYA
-415 DKLTLNCKTKNVV
+415 DNVTYNCKTKEVV
-428 EGSFTNTTTSPVIK
+428 TGSFTNTITSPVIK
-442 YQHGQ
+442 YQHGK
-447 IVHHAAT
+447 IDHHAAIN
-454 ATCTKA
+454 ATCTEA

-532 YVNGTIVDDG
+532 YVNGTIVDEG
-542 QAAGTAHPTAS
+542 EKAGTAHPTAS
-553 AKLTE
+553 AKLTANI
-558 DINLNGYCYAAD
+558 DLKGYCYAAD

-628 FEDAKVTNTG
+628 LEDAKVTNTG

-1055 KASYAGILV
+1055 KASYAGILI
-1064 GKATYRSTLQNIKI
+1064 GKAAYRSTLQNIKI

-1108 TVKGN
+1108 TVKGKN
-1113 NFVGGLF
+1113 YVGGLF

-1145 IGGLVGYVA
+1145 VGGLVGYVA

-1298 EGNTVYYS
+1298 DGNTVYYS

-1406 NPHTEWQVYYV
+1406 NPHTDWQVYYV

-1466 PYVIKATQSGDTQI
+1466 PYVIKAAQSGNTQI
-1480 HISNVTLHKA
+1480 QTSNVMLHKA

-1504 TITGIYKEQSGFNQD
+1504 TFTGIYKEQSGFNQD

-1585 GIENIHVITEGN
+1585 PDFVI
-1597 AYVNQGI
+1597 VSPKILRQ
-1604 YDLQGRRLSAEPAHG
+1604 R
-1619 IYIKNGKKY
+1619 
-1628 VK
+1628 V